1 MTHSEAFV
9 RVRDAILALEKDQD
23 RARLAA
29 LFGCMTEPHRELGPL
44 RSILRLVATLEN
56 ADLERLAKWFHV
68 HVNAWGQMPRANGL
82 RIKPAAPN
90 DQPKDSK

>member
-1 MTHSEAFV
+1 
-9 RVRDAILALEKDQD
+9 
-23 RARLAA
+23 
-29 LFGCMTEPHRELGPL
+29 
-44 RSILRLVATLEN
+44 
-56 ADLERLAKWFHV
+56 LERLAKWFHV